1 MKYSKSQIMSRAY
14 KIPDLKFEDQSLTS
28 FAGLVIFQ
36 PLMLGLEIKNRLWHC
51 FRHLSLSRIFGHHL
65 ITVLLIVHLLL
76 GYRRLRDLAY
86 YQDDPMVKRLLGLN
100 QLPDVSTV
108 SRALSSI
115 DDVSIERVRELCRNL
130 VIERLKKIA
139 IYRVTLDFDG
149 CVFSTQSRTTEGT
162 AVGYNRKRKGARSYY
177 PLFCTLAQT
186 GQVFDVY
193 HRPGN
198 VHDSHGAREFIV
210 ACIRSL
216 KKVLPWVKMEVRMDS
231 AFFSDA
237 IVSVLD
243 EMGVEFTLS
252 VPFERFVELK
262 RQIQERSRWRTLD
275 ATWSFLEC
283 AWKPKKWKKAY
294 RFLFIRQ
301 RCATIRKE
309 PIQLD
314 LFVPYEYGYEFKV
327 IVTNKWS
334 SGKKMLMYH
343 NGRAAQESV
352 LGELKSQS
360 QVDYIAVRGLLGNQ
374 LFMMAAVLSH
384 NLNRE
389 LQMATRVPDRGTSEK
404 RTPLWFF
411 EELRSLRHRLIQRAG
426 RFTNPQGNLTLTM
439 SANESVKRGLLEFL
453 EAAKEPL

>member
-1 MKYSKSQIMSRAY
+1 MSRAY
-14 KIPDLKFEDQSLTS
+14 KIPELKFEDQNLTS

-36 PLMLGLEIKNRLWHC
+36 PLMLGLEMKNRLWHC
-51 FRHLSLSRIFGHHL
+51 FRHLNLSRIFGHHI
-65 ITVLLIVHLLL
+65 ITLLLIVHLLL

-100 QLPDVSTV
+100 QLPDASTV

-115 DDVSIERVRELCRNL
+115 DGLSIARLRALCRNL

-149 CVFSTQSRTTEGT
+149 SVFSTQSRTTEGT
-162 AVGYNRKRKGARSYY
+162 AVGYNKKRKGARSYY

-198 VHDSHGAREFIV
+198 VHDSHGAREFII
-210 ACIRSL
+210 ACITSL
-216 KKVLPWVKMEVRMDS
+216 KQALPWVKIEVRMDS

-237 IVSVLD
+237 IVSILD
-243 EMGVEFTLS
+243 EKNVEFTLS

-262 RQIQERSRWRTLD
+262 KQIQERGRWRTLD
-275 ATWSFLEC
+275 ATWSFFEC

-327 IVTNKWS
+327 IVTNKWA
-334 SGKKMLMYH
+334 SGKKILMYH

-360 QVDYIAVRGLLGNQ
+360 QMDYIAVRGLLGNQ

-389 LQMATRVPDRGTSEK
+389 LQMTTRVPDRGTSEK

-426 RFTNPQGNLTLTM
+426 RFTNPQGNLTLTL
-439 SANESVKRGLLEFL
+439 SANESVKTGLLEFL

>member
-1 MKYSKSQIMSRAY
+1 
-14 KIPDLKFEDQSLTS
+14 
-28 FAGLVIFQ
+28 
-36 PLMLGLEIKNRLWHC
+36 
-51 FRHLSLSRIFGHHL
+51 
-65 ITVLLIVHLLL
+65 
-76 GYRRLRDLAY
+76 
-86 YQDDPMVKRLLGLN
+86 MVKRLLGLN
-100 QLPDVSTV
+100 QLPDASTV

-115 DDVSIERVRELCRNL
+115 DNLSIERVRELCRNL

-149 CVFSTQSRTTEGT
+149 SVFSTQSRTTEGT

-210 ACIRSL
+210 ACIASL
-216 KKVLPWVKMEVRMDS
+216 KKALPWVKIEVRMDS

-243 EMGVEFTLS
+243 EKDVEFTLS
-252 VPFERFVELK
+252 IPFERFVELK
-262 RQIQERSRWRTLD
+262 KQIQERSRWRTLD
-275 ATWSFLEC
+275 ATWSFFEC

-309 PIQLD
+309 AIQLD
-314 LFVPYEYGYEFKV
+314 LFVPYAYGYEFKV
-327 IVTNKWS
+327 IVTNKWA
-334 SGKKMLMYH
+334 SGKKILMYH

-360 QVDYIAVRGLLGNQ
+360 QMDYIAVRGLLGNQ

-426 RFTNPQGNLTLTM
+426 RFTNPQGNLTLTL
-439 SANESVKRGLLEFL
+439 SVNESVKKGLLEFL
-453 EAAKEPL
+453 EAAKESL

>member
-14 KIPDLKFEDQSLTS
+14 KIPELKFEDQNLTS

-36 PLMLGLEIKNRLWHC
+36 PLMLGLEMKNRLWHC
-51 FRHLSLSRIFGHHL
+51 FRHLNLSRIFGHHI
-65 ITVLLIVHLLL
+65 ITLLLIVHLLL

-100 QLPDVSTV
+100 QLPDASTV

-115 DDVSIERVRELCRNL
+115 DGLSIARLRALCRNL

-149 CVFSTQSRTTEGT
+149 SVFSTQSRTTEGT
-162 AVGYNRKRKGARSYY
+162 AVGYNKKRKGARSYY

-198 VHDSHGAREFIV
+198 VHDSHGAREFII
-210 ACIRSL
+210 ACITSL
-216 KKVLPWVKMEVRMDS
+216 KQALPWVKIEVRMDS

-237 IVSVLD
+237 IVSILD
-243 EMGVEFTLS
+243 EKNVEFTLS

-262 RQIQERSRWRTLD
+262 KQIQERGRWRTLD
-275 ATWSFLEC
+275 ATWSFFEC

-327 IVTNKWS
+327 IVTNKWA
-334 SGKKMLMYH
+334 SGKKILMYH

-360 QVDYIAVRGLLGNQ
+360 QMDYIAVRGLLGNQ

-389 LQMATRVPDRGTSEK
+389 LQMTTRVPDRGTSEK

-426 RFTNPQGNLTLTM
+426 RFTNPQGNLTLTL
-439 SANESVKRGLLEFL
+439 SANESVKTGLLEFL